1 MVLTPLQSW
10 LLLLGVASFLILA
23 IWIGTRPTRETARR
37 ARRQAEDLDELVR
50 LEKSRRALQ
59 RLYDTDGGRTRIG
72 HTDALRKGQ
81 HD

>member
-1 MVLTPLQSW
+1 MVLSTTQSW
-10 LLLLGVASFLILA
+10 LFLAAVFILIILA

-59 RLYDTDGGRTRIG
+59 RMYDTDGGRTRIG
-72 HTDALRKGQ
+72 HTDRGT
-81 HD
+81 DERP